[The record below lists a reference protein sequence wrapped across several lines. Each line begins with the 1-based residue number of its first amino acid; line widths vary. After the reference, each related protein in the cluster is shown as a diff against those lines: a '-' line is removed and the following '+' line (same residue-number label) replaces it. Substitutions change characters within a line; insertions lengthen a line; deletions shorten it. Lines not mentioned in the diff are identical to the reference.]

1 MTRSS
6 LRRASVVLLFVSVAA
21 IAALLTR
28 QGDDVVARVKRTAG
42 DVLRDHRGSENA
54 WSAAHLDDALSFGD
68 ALRTGNK
75 ATASVVLADGSALD
89 LEPDTTVRFLADAQQ
104 PGRFRVDTGLA
115 MFESSGAGS
124 SIATST
130 GLVRVDPRSRV
141 RIVADENGLH
151 MEVSF
156 GRASFIDAD
165 QASQSL
171 NPGDELVVKRG
182 EKKPTVLHS
191 DAPKGPTPGDDLA
204 SKKLLASNGSIDTD
218 LYEKVAPE
226 PPAEVAPAPAPAP
239 VFPALPQLSR
249 ADVTLRAGE
258 NATIHQP
265 LAGATNVRL
274 RLEDHCEHG
283 NAIVEVSGMKG
294 RFRPVA
300 TGSTP
305 VFTARGGSTRY
316 RVRCENKPGKVAVAG
331 VLRVIR
337 DAAVRRVPL
346 RPPTNALDL
355 DGRRYTVMY
364 QNRLPSVVARF
375 SKVPSGARSRVV
387 VQSGTRMR
395 TYEGEGNSVKI
406 VSGQLEDGEH
416 VVFLET
422 LDGKFKSP
430 ETTLRISFDNAAPTA
445 SFDQRGTLERDAS
458 GRAQLSGVV
467 PQGARVS
474 LEGQVLVVDASGRF
488 SGNAVVTGN
497 DSAVALRVEHPRA
510 GLHYYVRHVA
520 GESAAP

>member
-1 MTRSS
+1 MTRSWI
-6 LRRASVVLLFVSVAA
+6 RRASVVLLLVSVAV
-21 IAALLTR
+21 IAALFTPSD
-28 QGDDVVARVKRTAG
+28 DDVVARVKRIEG
-42 DVLRDHRGSENA
+42 EVVRDHRGSEND
-54 WSAAHLDDALSFGD
+54 WQAAHLDDTLSFGD
-68 ALRTGNK
+68 ALRTAPK

-89 LEPDTTVRFLADAQQ
+89 LEPGTTVRFMANAREA
-104 PGRFRVDTGLA
+104 GRFRVDTGLA
-115 MFESSGAGS
+115 MFESTGAGA

-130 GLVRVDPRSRV
+130 GLVRIDPRSRV

-165 QASQSL
+165 QAAKEL
-171 NPGDELVVKRG
+171 LPGDELVVRRG
-182 EKKPTVLHS
+182 EKKPTVLKS
-191 DAPKGPTPGDDLA
+191 EPQGPAPGDDLA
-204 SKKLLASNGSIDTD
+204 SKKLLASAGTAIDTD
-218 LYEKVAPE
+218 LYPE
-226 PPAEVAPAPAPAP
+226 DAKPAEVAPAPAPAP
-239 VFPALPQLSR
+239 AFPQLAR

-258 NATIHQP
+258 HATIHQP
-265 LAGATNVRL
+265 RAGATHVRL
-274 RLEDHCEHG
+274 RLEDHCDHG
-283 NAIVEVSGMKG
+283 SAIVEVAGMKG
-294 RFRPVA
+294 RFKAVA
-300 TGSTP
+300 SGTTP
-305 VFTARGGSTRY
+305 IFSARAGATRY
-316 RVRCENKPGKVAVAG
+316 RVRCENKPGKIAVAG
-331 VLRVIR
+331 TLRVIR

-364 QNRLPSVVARF
+364 QNRLPSVMARF

-387 VQSGTRMR
+387 VQSGARMR

-406 VSGQLEDGEH
+406 VSGQLEDGVH

-430 ETTLRISFDNAAPTA
+430 ETTLRIAFDNAAPTA
-445 SFDQRGTLERDAS
+445 SFDQRGTLERDGS

-488 SGNAVVTGN
+488 SGNAVVSGA

-520 GESAAP
+520 GETVAR